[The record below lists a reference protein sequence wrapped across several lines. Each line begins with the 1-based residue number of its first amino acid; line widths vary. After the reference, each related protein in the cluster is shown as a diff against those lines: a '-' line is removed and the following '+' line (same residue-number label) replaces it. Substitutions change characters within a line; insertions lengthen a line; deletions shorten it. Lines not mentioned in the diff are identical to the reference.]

1 MTKNYDIHT
10 GDQLKQLFPY
20 QFSHPHVTC
29 EFYRGWMPIVA
40 GLCLGLDMLLGN
52 FDELDKLN
60 KQRKQFQWLQMK
72 EKLGSAR
79 LYFTLG
85 DQKITVLDF
94 HYPEGTLSHLML
106 PRQPTD
112 LFGQIHALV
121 QAAQAETKTTCMV
134 CGGLATTKS
143 YGGYLQTLCEA
154 HSPDVIGQEMV
165 RVLRQ
170 PRSPKGEAS

>member
-1 MTKNYDIHT
+1 
-10 GDQLKQLFPY
+10 
-20 QFSHPHVTC
+20 
-29 EFYRGWMPIVA
+29 MPIVA
-40 GLCLGLDMLLGN
+40 GLCMELDMLLGN

-72 EKLGSAR
+72 EKMGSAR

-85 DQKITVLDF
+85 DQKVTVLDF

-106 PRQPTD
+106 PKSPTD

-121 QAAQAETKTTCMV
+121 QTAQEETKTTCMV
-134 CGGLATTKS
+134 CGGIATTKN

-154 HSPDVIGQEMV
+154 HSPDAIGQDMV
-165 RVLRQ
+165 RVLRE

>member
-20 QFSHPHVTC
+20 QFNHPHVTC
-29 EFYRGWMPIVA
+29 EFYRGWMPIVS
-40 GLCLGLDMLLGN
+40 GLCMELDILLGSLGKS
-52 FDELDKLN
+52 D
-60 KQRKQFQWLQMK
+60 QHRKQFQWLQMK
-72 EKLGSAR
+72 EKMGSAR

-106 PRQPTD
+106 PKSPTD
-112 LFGQIHALV
+112 LFGLIHALV
-121 QAAQAETKTTCMV
+121 QTAQAETKTTCMV
-134 CGGLATTKS
+134 CGGIAKTQS

-154 HSPDVIGQEMV
+154 HSPDVIGQDMV
-165 RVLRQ
+165 RVLRE
-170 PRSPKGEAS
+170 PRSLKGEKS